1 MLISG
6 SPGSI
11 LGQGTGSHVL
21 QLTKTQCSQMNKINM
36 LIKKKKETGLLG
48 ETTGSKAGAVKY
60 EMIRKRLTMP
70 EL

>member
-1 MLISG
+1 
-6 SPGSI
+6 
-11 LGQGTGSHVL
+11 
-21 QLTKTQCSQMNKINM
+21 MNKINM

>member
-36 LIKKKKETGLLG
+36 LIKKKKETGILG

>member
-1 MLISG
+1 
-6 SPGSI
+6 
-11 LGQGTGSHVL
+11 
-21 QLTKTQCSQMNKINM
+21 MNKINT
-36 LIKKKKETGLLG
+36 LILKKKKKKKETGLLG

>member
-11 LGQGTGSHVL
+11 LGQGIGSHVL